1 MTEAEWLA
9 CADPLPMVNLAAPR
23 VSDRKLRLFQVACCR
38 RVWHLLGDPR
48 FREAVEVAEG
58 YVEGLCSAGRLAE
71 AAAAAGDVVN
81 PLARRVNV
89 RLSAGDHAASH
100 AVITACF
107 RRGELA
113 RLFRSSTGRYA
124 TGALL
129 VMKGVDAAAEAA
141 ARWAAREQ
149 GRGPEVDALLAEERI
164 HQSRL
169 LRDVVGN
176 PFRRVAL
183 QPAWLAA
190 NDGAA
195 LGMARAIYAERAL
208 PGGTLDESR
217 LGILADALE
226 DAGCGDADVLGHL
239 RAPGP
244 HTRGCW
250 VVDLLLGR
258 G

>member
-9 CADPLPMVNLAAPR
+9 CADPLLMVNLVAPR

-38 RVWHLLGDPR
+38 RVWHLLREPR
-48 FREAVEVAEG
+48 FREAVEAAER
-58 YVEGLCSAGRLAE
+58 YVEGSCSDRRLAE
-71 AAAAAGDVVN
+71 AAAAAGEIVN

-89 RLSAGDHAASH
+89 RLSVGDHAASH

-107 RRGELA
+107 PQGELA
-113 RLFRSSTGRYA
+113 RPFGTFTGRYA
-124 TGALL
+124 TGARL
-129 VMKGVDAAAEAA
+129 VIKGVDAAAETAP
-141 ARWAAREQ
+141 REQ
-149 GRGPEVDALLAEERI
+149 GRGPDPGSLLAEERAW
-164 HQSRL
+164 QCRL

-176 PFRRVAL
+176 PFRTVAL
-183 QPAWLAA
+183 EPAWLAA

-195 LGMARAIYAERAL
+195 ARMARAIYDERAL
-208 PGGTLDESR
+208 PEGTLDETR

-226 DAGCGDADVLGHL
+226 DAGCADPDIVSHL